1 MMMHPNDLADLHW
14 QRVSELERLASKRA
28 HYGRRKLRI
37 PLVGWTRSRR
47 RQARPATAKA
57 T

>member
-14 QRVSELERLASKRA
+14 QRVSELERLASKRT

-47 RQARPATAKA
+47 RHAAPAPAKA